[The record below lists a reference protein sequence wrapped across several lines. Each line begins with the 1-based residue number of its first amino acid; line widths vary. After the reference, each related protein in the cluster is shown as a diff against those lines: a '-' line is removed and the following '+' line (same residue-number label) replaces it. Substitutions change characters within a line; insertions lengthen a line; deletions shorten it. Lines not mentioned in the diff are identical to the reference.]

1 VRVRMARVSL
11 EAARRVRRRVRAPRL
26 LVHAFAKKRT
36 APFGHGSAYAFC
48 VANRAV
54 TKGSGVLRLLDPYW
68 IEYGIDNVAG
78 FGLAR
83 VFGVPGHPEPAV
95 PTLTEKVNEPAG
107 SWETSSV
114 ARLI

>member
-1 VRVRMARVSL
+1 MARVSL

-36 APFGHGSAYAFC
+36 APFGYGSAYAFC